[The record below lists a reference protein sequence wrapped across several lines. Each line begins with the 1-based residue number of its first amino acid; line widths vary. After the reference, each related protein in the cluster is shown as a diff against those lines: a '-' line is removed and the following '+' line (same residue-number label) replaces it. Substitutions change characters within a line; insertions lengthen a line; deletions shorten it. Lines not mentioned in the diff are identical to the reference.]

1 MPFVLGNEARAMR
14 ILEIMN
20 DFRTLQLHISSHITR
35 TQANPPDQQSYW
47 ADGFV
52 VLRQCAADAQ
62 AILATH
68 YNPGS
73 IGLQSG
79 QVGESEVHKA
89 TLQRYETQNKNLY
102 GPLMR

>member
-1 MPFVLGNEARAMR
+1 MPFVIGNEARAMR

-20 DFRTLQLHISSHITR
+20 DFRTLQLHISSHTNR
-35 TQANPPDQQSYW
+35 SQVNPTDQSYY

-52 VLRQCAADAQ
+52 VLRQCKADAE

-68 YNPGS
+68 YNPGN

-89 TLQRYETQNKNLY
+89 TLQRCESPYKNLST
-102 GPLMR
+102 PLMR